1 MYYKGHIKEGVTT
14 NKQFKTQLKTQL
26 YVMHKCCTF
35 WFVVVVVCCCLLRFT
50 HRSPDSQ
57 DRVNVVLRQTVALR
71 NYSKILWRYFTSGTV
86 SPCQVCVYWP
96 VLFPKHVCLP
106 RCHSYSRKQSHTSE
120 VEGHSSRTRLTI
132 LSCVIEL
139 QADSHHHDRH
149 NHPTISSLS
158 PAHLTL
164 HLKWHSCR

>member
-1 MYYKGHIKEGVTT
+1 MLISMYYKGHIKEGVTT

-71 NYSKILWRYFTSGTV
+71 NYSKIL
-86 SPCQVCVYWP
+86 
-96 VLFPKHVCLP
+96 
-106 RCHSYSRKQSHTSE
+106 
-120 VEGHSSRTRLTI
+120 
-132 LSCVIEL
+132 
-139 QADSHHHDRH
+139 
-149 NHPTISSLS
+149 
-158 PAHLTL
+158 
-164 HLKWHSCR
+164 